1 MITVIEICVLTYF
14 MTYVFLFMG
23 FYGNA
28 TYVMALLVAGIL
40 SLRGMNTGKG
50 YRQADR
56 FDELNPLYSMGF
68 MREKSKHSKWGA
80 YQKGIFFWQMM
91 TLCIVGITMIA
102 LFLAHGTN
110 LDNKPI
116 VYGMYVWMTIDAL
129 ERIYVVIVI
138 GYIITRIY
146 YAVIYNRSFRYYAGR
161 DKIWKPFSFIGQDYY
176 LDWPKELK
184 TLPRNCASV
193 YQYEENDNVKENIKN
208 SCASDGYEKV
218 CEFDFSGQGKVI
230 FYKKTEISEVHI
242 LCIAETE
249 ILKDEHTKQ
258 LNDFFGEF
266 WKENIGKEEKKQPIY
281 FTFVIFCRR
290 TDSLLAKQILEEA
303 NGLLMYRNR
312 YRLGAIF
319 SEKEYKLNIK
329 QVSPKSHY
337 KDIYRKMS
345 GELRRFAG
353 GDTEI

>member
-1 MITVIEICVLTYF
+1 
-14 MTYVFLFMG
+14 
-23 FYGNA
+23 
-28 TYVMALLVAGIL
+28 
-40 SLRGMNTGKG
+40 
-50 YRQADR
+50 
-56 FDELNPLYSMGF
+56 
-68 MREKSKHSKWGA
+68 
-80 YQKGIFFWQMM
+80 MM

-208 SCASDGYEKV
+208 SCVSDGYEKV

-258 LNDFFGEF
+258 LNDFFGKL
-266 WKENIGKEEKKQPIY
+266 WKDNLKEEEKKWPIY
-281 FTFVIFCRR
+281 FTFVIFCKK
-290 TDSLLAKQILEEA
+290 SESVLAKQILEEA
-303 NGLLMYRNR
+303 KGLYMCKDR

-319 SEKEYKLNIK
+319 NEKRCELNIK
-329 QVSPKSHY
+329 RIYSRSQY
-337 KDIYRKMS
+337 KEVYRKMS
-345 GELRRFAG
+345 GELIDFAG
-353 GDTEI
+353 